1 MRSIVRNFVVW
12 LMLFALLA
20 ERWGLTKGFRIADQ
34 VCAVSICS
42 PWMPLTRKA
51 KRWCIL
57 SCLSKR
63 AVETMEIQ
71 LSRKLVK
78 LILCHCYEICHSV
91 IDDITGPECGE
102 TISHQW
108 IPVANDHWS
117 GALMLQCVAMF
128 AWMSCLTS
136 SQWVE
141 TPWRVCDVIVMCH
154 SPWLN
159 IRIITSQLYWKSNR
173 T

>member
-1 MRSIVRNFVVW
+1 MCGETAAHWWIPLDAFHSA
-12 LMLFALLA
+12 MLFALLA

-42 PWMPLTRKA
+42 PWMSLTRKA

-108 IPVANDHWS
+108 IPVANDYWS

-136 SQWVE
+136 SHDAYAMSLL
-141 TPWRVCDVIVMCH
+141 CVIPH
-154 SPWLN
+154 GW
-159 IRIITSQLYWKSNR
+159 TSG
-173 T
+173 